1 MKSLFRN
8 TLFNALSLFILTQA
22 VSGLKVSGG
31 LVTFIAG
38 GLALSLLFLTV
49 KPVLNLI
56 SLPLNLV
63 TMGLFSFLIN
73 AIIFYLL
80 TVFVTGITITAF
92 TFSGFSF
99 SGFIVPK
106 MYFNTFFAF
115 IIIALLQSFIV
126 TFLSWL
132 IKK

>member
-1 MKSLFRN
+1 MKSLLRN
-8 TLFNALSLFILTQA
+8 TLFNALSLFILSQA
-22 VSGLKVSGG
+22 ISGLKVSGG
-31 LVTFIAG
+31 LITFIIG
-38 GLALSLLFLTV
+38 GLVLSLLFLVV
-49 KPVLNLI
+49 KPLLNLI

-80 TVFVTGITITAF
+80 TVFVTGISITSF
-92 TFSGFSF
+92 TFSGYSF
-99 SGFIVPK
+99 SGFIVPR

-115 IIIALLQSFIV
+115 IIIALLQSLIV

>member
-1 MKSLFRN
+1 MKSLLRN
-8 TLFNALSLFILTQA
+8 TLFNALSLFILNQA

-38 GLALSLLFLTV
+38 GLALSLLFLIV

-80 TVFVTGITITAF
+80 TVFVTSITISAF
-92 TFSGFSF
+92 TFAGFSF

-106 MYFNTFFAF
+106 IYFNTFFAF

-126 TFLSWL
+126 AFLSWL